1 MKFILNQLI
10 QIQILWMMQ
19 IKIGV
24 IHMRTSFQN
33 YLDPSTNV
41 NLFPSSQVLF
51 SALKNIDMQNYSI
64 LNKDYVLRDET
75 YITNPT
81 VTQIPNLDFSL
92 IQPYISQNQWTF
104 CHYERIEPFQDPTCY
119 FVLYWWSF
127 WNPYPYFEMFIWA
140 NEMVTYNIMLWP
152 WMYRC

>member
-1 MKFILNQLI
+1 
-10 QIQILWMMQ
+10 MMQ

-92 IQPYISQNQWTF
+92 IQPYISQNQ
-104 CHYERIEPFQDPTCY
+104 
-119 FVLYWWSF
+119 
-127 WNPYPYFEMFIWA
+127 
-140 NEMVTYNIMLWP
+140 
-152 WMYRC
+152 

>member
-1 MKFILNQLI
+1 
-10 QIQILWMMQ
+10 
-19 IKIGV
+19 
-24 IHMRTSFQN
+24 MRTSFQN

-92 IQPYISQNQWTF
+92 IQPYISQNQ
-104 CHYERIEPFQDPTCY
+104 
-119 FVLYWWSF
+119 
-127 WNPYPYFEMFIWA
+127 
-140 NEMVTYNIMLWP
+140 
-152 WMYRC
+152 